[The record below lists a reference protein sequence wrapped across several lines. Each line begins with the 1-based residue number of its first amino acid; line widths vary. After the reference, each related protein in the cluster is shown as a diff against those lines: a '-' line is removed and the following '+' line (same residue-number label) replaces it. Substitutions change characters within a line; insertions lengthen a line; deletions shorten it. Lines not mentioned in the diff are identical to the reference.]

1 MCLRLSRKSAVL
13 VADAGGCDE
22 AVGLLET
29 CRRPPEG
36 FSGGCEGVSVELEEV
51 VGGRDEAPLGADGG
65 ASSSSEAV
73 HAAVELRLAE
83 HRLDHRLALPVKRA
97 AVVAGEDSAHEGV
110 VAAVPAAPGTLAL
123 GGVGGNQDRGAA
135 INDAFHLLLMP
146 VAGVGQQDS
155 WAFVN
160 ARCCEFALR
169 GVEHRFELSEVRRD
183 A

>member
-29 CRRPPEG
+29 CRRAPEG
-36 FSGGCEGVSVELEEV
+36 FSGGCKGVSVELQEV

-73 HAAVELRLAE
+73 ELRVAE
-83 HRLDHRLALPVKRA
+83 HRLDHRLALPIKRA

-110 VAAVPAAPGTLAL
+110 VAPFPAAPGALAL
-123 GGVGGNQDRGAA
+123 AGVRRDQHRDAA
-135 INDAFHLLLMP
+135 IDDAFHLVLMP
-146 VAGVGQQDS
+146 V
-155 WAFVN
+155 
-160 ARCCEFALR
+160 
-169 GVEHRFELSEVRRD
+169 
-183 A
+183 

>member
-36 FSGGCEGVSVELEEV
+36 FSGGCKGVSVELQEV
-51 VGGRDEAPLGADGG
+51 VGGRDEAPLDADGG
-65 ASSSSEAV
+65 ASSSAE
-73 HAAVELRLAE
+73 AVELRVAE
-83 HRLDHRLALPVKRA
+83 HRLDHRLALPIKRA

-110 VAAVPAAPGTLAL
+110 VAAFPAAAGTPALA
-123 GGVGGNQDRGAA
+123 GVGGNQDRGAA
-135 INDAFHLLLMP
+135 INNAFHLLPMP